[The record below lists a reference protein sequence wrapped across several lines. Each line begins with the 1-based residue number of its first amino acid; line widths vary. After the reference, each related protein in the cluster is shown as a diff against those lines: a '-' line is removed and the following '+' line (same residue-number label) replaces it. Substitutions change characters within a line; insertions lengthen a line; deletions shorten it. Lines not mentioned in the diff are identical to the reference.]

1 MTGLFDSYKRRIDY
15 IRVSVT
21 DRCNLKCSYCS
32 DGSVP
37 HLPRPEILSYEEIQ
51 QVVQA
56 AAALGIRSVRLTGGE
71 PLLRPNISHLVGL
84 LSDIEGID
92 DISLT
97 TNGTLLGRYAARLAG
112 AGLRRVNV
120 SLDTLKTDR
129 FQAISGSDRLAEVI
143 GGITLAQSV
152 GLQPV
157 KVNMVVL
164 GGTNDDEILNLA
176 RMSLDPGWHVRFI
189 EYMPLNEPAVDSSQ
203 WISVAE
209 MMKRIER
216 TLGKLE
222 AGKVATG
229 AGPARYY
236 RLPGARG
243 TLGFISPMTDCFCS
257 ECNRLRLTANGRLRP
272 CLAADDEVDLKG
284 PIRNGAGFEE
294 LKRLIAQAAAR
305 KPQRHNLTKRQNNS
319 KRPMRQIGG

>member
-120 SLDTLKTDR
+120 SLDTLKADR

-189 EYMPLNEPAVDSSQ
+189 EYMPLNEPAADSSQ

-209 MMKRIER
+209 MMKRIEKALGR
-216 TLGKLE
+216 LEPGKLE
-222 AGKVATG
+222 TG

-236 RLPGARG
+236 RLLGARG

-257 ECNRLRLTANGRLRP
+257 ECNRLRLTAEGRLRP
-272 CLAADDEVDLKG
+272 CLVADDEVDLKG

-294 LKRLIAQAAAR
+294 LKRLIAQAVAR
-305 KPQRHNLTKRQNNS
+305 KPQRHNLAERQNNS
-319 KRPMRQIGG
+319 QRPMRQIGG